1 MIGCLGAM
9 QLAEVWML
17 FFSNEEPLRIQSP
30 SENGF
35 MEAKYYAFRKWLDT
49 PIIIL
54 RIWLHSQRK
63 FAHAFFSKKL
73 KFVMLLLG
81 FLANLLDRKETNVI
95 HMKFIYIYI
104 VMWWFCRQDPC
115 DFNMFFRFDK
125 DCASKLKT
133 HICPTP
139 ETGVST
145 YGSKPSDPRNSCGS
159 LYFLFTSFVN
169 PYNIYNGLGGFQTYF
184 SSPVVQLGSQKPPT
198 SVFFKCVFHR
208 PAFGIHQ
215 QLQIFT

>member
-1 MIGCLGAM
+1 MRSPFGSNHLRMVSWNLNTMRFGSGWTPQSSFWEYDCIPKENLPTHFFQKSWSLSCCCWVFWRIYWIGKKQM
-9 QLAEVWML
+9 
-17 FFSNEEPLRIQSP
+17 SS
-30 SENGF
+30 
-35 MEAKYYAFRKWLDT
+35 
-49 PIIIL
+49 
-54 RIWLHSQRK
+54 IW
-63 FAHAFFSKKL
+63 
-73 KFVMLLLG
+73 
-81 FLANLLDRKETNVI
+81 NLY
-95 HMKFIYIYI
+95 IYIYI